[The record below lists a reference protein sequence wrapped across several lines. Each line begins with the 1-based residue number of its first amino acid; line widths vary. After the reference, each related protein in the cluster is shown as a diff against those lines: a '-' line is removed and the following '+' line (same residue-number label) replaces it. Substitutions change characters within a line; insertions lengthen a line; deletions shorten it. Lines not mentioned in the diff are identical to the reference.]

1 MINTFTLC
9 FVSFLS
15 GGFIGMSTLLFMQG
29 AFYNEN
35 AEENETSGNKI
46 K

>member
-1 MINTFTLC
+1 MINTLTLW
-9 FVSFLS
+9 FVIFLS

-29 AFYNEN
+29 AFYKDAKKNE
-35 AEENETSGNKI
+35 SSRNKI

>member
-1 MINTFTLC
+1 MINAFTLC
-9 FVSFLS
+9 FVSFLF

-35 AEENETSGNKI
+35 AKENETICDSVK
-46 K
+46 

>member
-1 MINTFTLC
+1 MINIFTLC

-15 GGFIGMSTLLFMQG
+15 GGFIGMLTLLFMQG
-29 AFYNEN
+29 AFYKDAKKNE
-35 AEENETSGNKI
+35 SSRNKI

>member
-15 GGFIGMSTLLFMQG
+15 GGFIGMSTLLFMH
-29 AFYNEN
+29 
-35 AEENETSGNKI
+35 SKV
-46 K
+46 